1 MTGRSTLL
9 AAVLAFSVTAGGSA
23 VADEVTVFAAAS
35 LADAVSEIGHAFQA
49 SSGHKV
55 EFNFGASSDLARQ
68 IRAGAPADVFFSAD
82 AAQMDTVE
90 KAGLVRPPDRVE
102 VLSNTLVVVV
112 PAGAPRKLGAP
123 AEIASFSRLALAD
136 PEAVPA
142 GVYARQYLESLG
154 LWSRLADRVVPT
166 LNVRA
171 ALAAVESENVPAAI
185 VYRTDAALSKR
196 VQVAFEVPR
205 EAGPRIVYVMAPLAR
220 TGTAGRALAG
230 ALFAPSAVR
239 VYQRYGFI
247 VLPPK

>member
-1 MTGRSTLL
+1 MIGRSTLL
-9 AAVLAFSVTAGGSA
+9 AAVLVASLTAGGPA
-23 VADEVTVFAAAS
+23 AADEITVFAAAS
-35 LADAVSEIGHAFQA
+35 LADAVSEIGRAFEA
-49 SSGHKV
+49 SSRHKV
-55 EFNFGASSDLARQ
+55 AFNFGASSDLARQ

-90 KAGLVRPPDRVE
+90 KAGLVRAADRHD

-112 PAGAPRKLGAP
+112 PAGAPRTLAAP

-136 PEAVPA
+136 PQAVPA
-142 GVYARQYLESLG
+142 GVYARQYLEAQG
-154 LWSRLADRVVPT
+154 LWARVADRVVPT

-205 EAGPRIVYVMAPLAR
+205 ETGPRIVYVMAPLAR
-220 TGTAGRALAG
+220 TVAAGRALAA
-230 ALFAPSAVR
+230 ALAAPPAVQ
-239 VYQRYGFI
+239 VYKRYGFI